1 MRSAFLIIMTLLLA
15 CVPAVHAQTS
25 DQKGGPAETK
35 QEERKNVLYQW
46 TDGKGVVHI
55 TDDLNKIPGKFR
67 PNARRLEST
76 PGAEET
82 PGGPGQQPGVS
93 PPSGFSDDEEREADR
108 KAEWQLRMK
117 VAKQKLAD
125 AERRY
130 RELEEKRNT
139 LLQGWGGPASGHL
152 EGRAEA
158 DRIDQQMKQVQKEID
173 DAHNYIEVVLPDEA
187 RKAGVPPGWMRE

>member
-1 MRSAFLIIMTLLLA
+1 MRPVLLIIMMLLFA
-15 CVPAVHAQTS
+15 GVPAVHAQTS
-25 DQKGGPAETK
+25 DQNSGPVETK

-55 TDDLNKIPGKFR
+55 TDDLNKIPGKYR
-67 PNARRLEST
+67 PNARRLETT
-76 PGAEET
+76 PEAEGT

-93 PPSGFSDDEEREADR
+93 PPPGYSDDEERDADR

-130 RELEEKRNT
+130 RELEEKKNI

-152 EGRAEA
+152 EGREEA

-173 DAHNYIEVVLPDEA
+173 DARNYIEVGLPDEA
-187 RKAGVPPGWMRE
+187 RKAGVPPGWLRE